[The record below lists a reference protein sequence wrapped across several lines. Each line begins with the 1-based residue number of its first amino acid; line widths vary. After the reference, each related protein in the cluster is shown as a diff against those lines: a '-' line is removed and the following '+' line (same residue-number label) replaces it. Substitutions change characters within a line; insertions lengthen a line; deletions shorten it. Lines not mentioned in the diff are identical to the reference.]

1 MELDRYV
8 AEYQAPLDRTDP
20 RASLS
25 ARLRPLLPR
34 IHERINAGSPYSA
47 ILDDLEGAGLTVKRR
62 MLESALYRWRKTR
75 ITQATISP
83 APAPLRMAATKAQ
96 PSPDKH
102 AVTGRPDRIETP
114 ADLRKIR
121 DMKIDLDALRREG
134 EASRKLKREQHAPH
148 TNNPQQNPE

>member
-8 AEYQAPLDRTDP
+8 AEFQAALDRSDP

-47 ILDDLEGAGLTVKRR
+47 ILDDLNGAGLPVKRR
-62 MLESALYRWRKTR
+62 MLESALYRWRKT
-75 ITQATISP
+75 QAIQAVTSP
-83 APAPLRMAATKAQ
+83 TPAPLRSTPTKAFS
-96 PSPDKH
+96 SPDVQ

-148 TNNPQQNPE
+148 THNPQQNQE

>member
-8 AEYQAPLDRTDP
+8 AEFQAALDRSDP

-47 ILDDLEGAGLTVKRR
+47 ILDDLNGAGLAVKRR
-62 MLESALYRWRKTR
+62 MLESALYRWRKAR
-75 ITQATISP
+75 ITQAATSP
-83 APAPLRMAATKAQ
+83 APAPRRPTPTKAQ
-96 PSPDKH
+96 PPPDKQ

-148 TNNPQQNPE
+148 TNNPQQNQE

>member
-1 MELDRYV
+1 MKPDSYV
-8 AEYQAPLDRTDP
+8 AEFQAALDRTDP

-47 ILDDLEGAGLTVKRR
+47 ILDDLEGAGLVVKRR
-62 MLESALYRWRKTR
+62 MLESALYRWRKAR
-75 ITQATISP
+75 IVQATTSP
-83 APAPLRMAATKAQ
+83 APAPLRPTPTKAL
-96 PSPDKH
+96 PSPDVQ

-148 TNNPQQNPE
+148 TKNPQQNQE

>member
-1 MELDRYV
+1 MKLDRYV
-8 AEYQAPLDRTDP
+8 AEFQAALDRSDP

-47 ILDDLEGAGLTVKRR
+47 ILDDLEGAGLVVKRR
-62 MLESALYRWRKTR
+62 MLESALYRWRKAR
-75 ITQATISP
+75 ITPAATLP
-83 APAPLRMAATKAQ
+83 LPAPLRPASTKAL
-96 PSPDKH
+96 SLPDVQ

-134 EASRKLKREQHAPH
+134 EASRKLKRDNQTQPIN
-148 TNNPQQNPE
+148 TSQQNPE

>member
-1 MELDRYV
+1 MKLDRYV
-8 AEYQAPLDRTDP
+8 AEFRATLDRTDP

-47 ILDDLEGAGLTVKRR
+47 VLDDLEGAGLVVKHR
-62 MLESALYRWRKTR
+62 MLESALYRWRKA
-75 ITQATISP
+75 QATPAVTSP
-83 APAPLRMAATKAQ
+83 APVLHQPTTTKAL
-96 PSPDKH
+96 PSPETQ

-148 TNNPQQNPE
+148 TNNPQQNQE